1 MVCEATLTQGKMIH
15 PVSETGHRIFVYT
28 KYNILLLSQFLH
40 YFLTTENAF
49 LPILNSKCEKHVTK
63 SKIAKMIYALNFEI
77 KPNSFFF

>member
-49 LPILNSKCEKHVTK
+49 LPILNSKNVSKKKKKNVKK
-63 SKIAKMIYALNFEI
+63 SKIAKMI
-77 KPNSFFF
+77 